1 MIQYNFR
8 AFSLV
13 VSDLVLSVCEAS
25 ESGGEEL
32 NEIASN
38 FPCCPANSKT
48 WVKRIIRNSLLPF
61 NTETLIC
68 NPFNALGIMAL
79 KNNY

>member
-13 VSDLVLSVCEAS
+13 VSDLVLIVCETGG
-25 ESGGEEL
+25 SGGEES

-38 FPCCPANSKT
+38 FPCCPVNSKT
-48 WVKRIIRNSLLPF
+48 WVKRIIRNSLLQF
-61 NTETLIC
+61 NTETLTC
-68 NPFNALGIMAL
+68 NAFNTFGIMAL
-79 KNNY
+79 TNTY